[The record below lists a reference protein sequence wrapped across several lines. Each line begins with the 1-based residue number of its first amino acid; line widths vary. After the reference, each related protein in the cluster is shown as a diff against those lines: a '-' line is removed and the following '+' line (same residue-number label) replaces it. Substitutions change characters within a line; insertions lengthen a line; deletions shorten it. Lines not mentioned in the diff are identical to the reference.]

1 MTNYWT
7 EDDDFKVKK
16 DKKEAKRNR
25 KKFKQALSE
34 FKNIKN
40 PEDAEYEFD
49 EYI

>member
-1 MTNYWT
+1 MANYWT
-7 EDDDFKVKK
+7 EEDDFKVKK
-16 DKKEAKRNR
+16 DKKKAKRNR

-40 PEDAEYEFD
+40 PEDVDDEFD